1 MGLYDFFKKAKR
13 KVGEEIGQTVDSIK
27 STGSSLGSIA
37 KSYSDSLSR
46 KTSDY
51 FQPTSEVRTRDFI
64 REVPKA
70 TFDTGKSMFQ
80 GTYNVATKAPKI
92 FGEGLAY
99 AVDPNVREQY
109 KKGNLDILP
118 TISKTT
124 PTSMLADTGRAMLEV
139 ATAGKGPKWAMGPSA
154 VKRTAYGAGTGY
166 GFDVLGRVA
175 DEGKVTKESFKPG
188 TGTVLGGVFGAAAKP
203 TTELVKESIDQVARG
218 AKNTKRIVSQV
229 PDAVKNSID
238 NRLDP
243 KVETLPEHW
252 VPSRK
257 VSIRSDAAGR
267 PDVIP
272 APPKGE
278 RYAGPVR
285 NAGID
290 PVTQSPRFVAQTEK
304 LMPEQRVVRQKTPT
318 VSQVFNEAL
327 DLIPQPGMSI
337 KAVTGGPT
345 NKNTQAINAINA
357 KKNAKSA
364 AVVESMK
371 RGEAEAP
378 TLPLIPKKSTA
389 TPMVPKASVAESPI
403 DKFSRELD
411 AIPAPWGDKAPESPI
426 SPSIERDLKEM
437 KAKGLDKKVM
447 DNLFNE
453 KPVGPFNEYQQAA
466 FNKKQERIKAIK
478 EISEAPTV
486 LRAMGY
492 TKKEAEKLGVEE
504 AKIIAELGKLGYP
517 KGDPV
522 LRDVRSE
529 TAKRILENRVPYKTL
544 KEYYTR
550 KHELDTKILEG
561 IDPKTLKDISPLQA
575 GTRDVYRNM
584 EDTFGPNY
592 AKVKA
597 ELLDPF
603 DASKGEFIRD
613 QENWIKELEDNVVN
627 KFGFRK
633 GSKESAAIQRYGDT
647 DLPEGERL
655 SYDQLVSEFGKEK
668 ADQIVEADRW
678 FRTTYDN
685 MIDEL
690 NRIREY
696 YFPTHPLYPESTKII
711 PKRANYYR
719 HFQEMVDGV
728 KGLLNIFD
736 SPANI
741 DPSLAVSSEFTKPL
755 SKWLSFAKKREGK
768 QTEIDAVGGFLDYIK
783 ANAYAKHIDPH
794 IQRFR
799 GVDAEMKSKLPKGE
813 FFDDSRIGL
822 AEELSRKMDP
832 FEQIA
837 GMKDVSK
844 IKNFL
849 IEKGLQDRDALK
861 MAKDLA
867 DIKDVIGVKEY
878 LGKNLSMEGF
888 SEFKSKALAED
899 SGNKLNNFLKFLD
912 NFSNDLAGKTNPI
925 DRPVQDNFLGRQ
937 AFRAINWVNSR
948 VKANVILGNMSSA
961 VAQFFSIPNGIANA
975 GVRNAVPAVGDSL
988 IGILKNDVPSS
999 KSVFLKERYFNGY
1012 DRFDPGVIANTK
1024 RLAVWL
1030 TSLGDKVGTTFTW
1043 NAQYRKALAEG
1054 AADPVKYADDW
1065 TRKMVAGRGIGEV
1078 PIAQKSKLI
1087 QIIAPFQLEVANQ
1100 WRVFGD
1106 WAKNDPSKL
1115 ALAKKLM
1122 EYSVAVWV
1130 MNRIAKEIR
1139 GSDVAFDPMEAM
1151 LDAYQSFQEEDGK
1164 LKGTMLAG
1172 GRVAG
1177 EVLSNI
1183 PFVGE
1188 PVARMYP
1195 EFGKKDVLGTGVD
1208 LPTREQFFGDKD
1220 PTRFGGGLIASKAL
1234 TDPLYMLVPSFGG
1247 RQIKNTVDGVGTL
1260 MQGYAET
1267 EAGKVM
1273 TPVDATIPNIM
1284 KGVLTGKNALDEVQ
1298 DYRENDQTPLSEQQT
1313 ERFKIGGRDYFQE
1326 VMDSRAADDEKEI
1339 LKALAKSSTP
1349 QKIES
1354 VTEQGIHQLKDGN
1367 YYVPGLLSDTK
1378 TFKTEKLA
1386 KYAIDRED
1394 FMNSDDKTRE
1404 HDGNFW
1410 YKDANGDFKTK
1421 TVASRQRDL
1430 EKAKTNLEMDRA
1442 QAADDM
1448 TAWLNAANRKIQA
1461 IEKYANTL
1469 DPAIDQDEIDSLT
1482 LERENLLA
1490 KVEKFDEQGGFK
1502 KGRKLEEKYRYP
1514 LIDKDLMNIAAIR
1527 SGSKKPIIIARPPTL
1542 NRRRMRRVRKVRK

>member
-92 FGEGLAY
+92 LGEGLAY
-99 AVDPNVREQY
+99 ATSKNVRDQY
-109 KKGNLDILP
+109 KAGNLDILP
-118 TISKTT
+118 TISRTT

-139 ATAGKGPKWAMGPSA
+139 ATVGKGPKWATGPNMA
-154 VKRTAYGAGTGY
+154 KRTAFGAGTGY

-203 TTELVKESIDQVARG
+203 TTELVKEGIDQ
-218 AKNTKRIVSQV
+218 TKRFGKGLHDSVKQDIKTFTGPV
-229 PDAVKNSID
+229 PTTKKVVYDIGGKKQTVDELSKDVMEQAYRDGQPMFTDEILPEAMRIAKLYPGKV
-238 NRLDP
+238 
-243 KVETLPEHW
+243 VETPLPKKY
-252 VPSRK
+252 V
-257 VSIRSDAAGR
+257 
-267 PDVIP
+267 
-272 APPKGE
+272 
-278 RYAGPVR
+278 
-285 NAGID
+285 
-290 PVTQSPRFVAQTEK
+290 
-304 LMPEQRVVRQKTPT
+304 TPT
-318 VSQVFNEAL
+318 FLKEA
-327 DLIPQPGMSI
+327 IPQPGMSI
-337 KAVTGGPT
+337 KAVPGGPT
-345 NKNTQAINAINA
+345 NKNTKAINAINA
-357 KKNAKSA
+357 EKNAKAS
-364 AVVESMK
+364 AVVENMK
-371 RGEAEAP
+371 RGEVKQP
-378 TLPLIPKKSTA
+378 TLPLIPKATA
-389 TPMVPKASVAESPI
+389 KAPVVPKAPVTENPI

-411 AIPAPWGDKAPESPI
+411 AIPAPWGESIPKATSPEMPKNI
-426 SPSIERDLKEM
+426 RAIKEN
-437 KAKGLDKKVM
+437 V
-447 DNLFNE
+447 DNGVL
-453 KPVGPFNEYQQAA
+453 VGPKNFAKLRQWEEKQMAKPTVSVANPLSATPPYNKYQQAA
-466 FNKKQERIKAIK
+466 FDKKQERIKAIK

-492 TKKEAEKLGVEE
+492 TKKEAEKIGVEE

-517 KGDPV
+517 KGDAI

-544 KEYYTR
+544 KEYYAR

-584 EDTFGPNY
+584 EDVFGPNY

-613 QENWIKELEDNVVN
+613 QETWIKELEDNVVE
-627 KFGFRK
+627 KFGFKK
-633 GSKESAAIQRYGDT
+633 GSKESAAIQRFGDT

-655 SYDQLVSEFGKEK
+655 SYDQLVSEFGRDK

-690 NRIREY
+690 NRVREY

-741 DPSLAVSSEFTKPL
+741 DPSLAVSSQFTKPL
-755 SKWLSFAKKREGK
+755 SKWLSFAKQREGK

-837 GMKDVSK
+837 EMKDVSK
-844 IKNFL
+844 IKSFL

-867 DIKDVIGVKEY
+867 EVKDTSLVKEY

-888 SEFKSKALAED
+888 SDFKSKALAED

-937 AFRAINWVNSR
+937 AFRALNWVNSR

-961 VAQFFSIPNGIANA
+961 VAQFFAIPNGIANA

-988 IGILKNDVPSS
+988 VGMFKNDVPSS
-999 KSVFLKERYFNGY
+999 QSVFLKERYFNGY

-1043 NAQYRKALAEG
+1043 NAQYRKALTEG
-1054 AADPVKYADDW
+1054 VADPAKYADDW

-1087 QIIAPFQLEVANQ
+1087 QVIAPFQLEVANQ

-1115 ALAKKLM
+1115 VLAKKLM

-1130 MNRIAKEIR
+1130 LNRIAKEIR

-1151 LDAYQSFQEEDGK
+1151 IDAYQTFQDEEN
-1164 LKGTMLAG
+1164 KGRGAMLAG

-1195 EFGKKDVLGTGVD
+1195 EYGRKDVLGTGVD

-1234 TDPLYMLVPSFGG
+1234 SDPLYMLVPSFGG

-1313 ERFKIGGRDYFQE
+1313 EKFKIGGRDYFQE

-1339 LKALAKSSTP
+1339 LKARAKSGTP
-1349 QKIES
+1349 QKIEGA
-1354 VTEQGIHQLKDGN
+1354 TEQGIHQLKDGTF
-1367 YYVPGLLSDTK
+1367 YVPTLTSEQK

-1386 KYAIDRED
+1386 KQAVEEEQFLAGSDSFVDLGDRVLRRDSEGKVTPMRKD
-1394 FMNSDDKTRE
+1394 VYTEKLLTGRMLNSKKNENYDDWVKFA
-1404 HDGNFW
+1404 DQ
-1410 YKDANGDFKTK
+1410 KFK
-1421 TVASRQRDL
+1421 L
-1430 EKAKTNLEMDRA
+1430 
-1442 QAADDM
+1442 
-1448 TAWLNAANRKIQA
+1448 LNQLI
-1461 IEKYANTL
+1461 L
-1469 DPAIDQDEIDSLT
+1469 DPTVDDLDRIDYENALAT
-1482 LERENLLA
+1482 LMDDFA
-1490 KVEKFDEQGGFK
+1490 KFQEYGGAFTKPK

-1514 LIDKDLMNIAAIR
+1514 LVDKDLMGFTAL
-1527 SGSKKPIIIARPPTL
+1527 SKTSKPIIVKRPPVL
-1542 NRRRMRRVRKVRK
+1542 NRRRMRKVRKARK

>member
-1 MGLYDFFKKAKR
+1 MGLYDFFRKAKK

-92 FGEGLAY
+92 LGEGLAY
-99 AVDPNVREQY
+99 ATSKNVRDQY
-109 KKGNLDILP
+109 KAGNLDILP
-118 TISKTT
+118 TVSRTT

-139 ATAGKGPKWAMGPSA
+139 ATVGKGPKWATGPNMA
-154 VKRTAYGAGTGY
+154 KRTAFGAGTGY

-203 TTELVKESIDQVARG
+203 TTELVKDGVEQLQRG
-218 AKNTKRIVSQV
+218 VNSGKKIVSQV
-229 PDAVKNSID
+229 PQAVRNSVE
-238 NRLDP
+238 NRRNP
-243 KVETLPEHW
+243 VVEVMPEHW

-257 VSIRSDAAGR
+257 VSIRSDEAGR

-272 APPKGE
+272 PAPNGE
-278 RYAGPVR
+278 RYAGGAKP
-285 NAGID
+285 AGID
-290 PVTQSPRFVAQTEK
+290 PVTQSPRYVMQTEK
-304 LMPEQRVVRQKTPT
+304 LIPEQRVARPKTPT

-337 KAVTGGPT
+337 KAVPGVPI

-357 KKNAKSA
+357 KKNTEAS
-364 AVVESMK
+364 AVVENMK
-371 RGEAEAP
+371 RGEVKAS
-378 TLPLIPKKSTA
+378 TLPLIPKKSVP
-389 TPMVPKASVAESPI
+389 TPVAPKAPVSENPI

-411 AIPAPWGDKAPESPI
+411 AIPTPWGKQAPKPNPKAVPAAEPL
-426 SPSIERDLKEM
+426 PTTPT
-437 KAKGLDKKVM
+437 
-447 DNLFNE
+447 FN
-453 KPVGPFNEYQQAA
+453 KYQQAA
-466 FNKKQERIKAIK
+466 FDKRQERIKAIK

-544 KEYYTR
+544 KEYYAR

-561 IDPKTLKDISPLQA
+561 IEPKTLKDISPLQS

-584 EDTFGPNY
+584 EDVFGPNY

-603 DASKGEFIRD
+603 DASKGEFIAE
-613 QENWIKELEDNVVN
+613 QQKQLAELEDKIVN
-627 KFGFRK
+627 GLGIKK
-633 GSKESAAIQRYGDT
+633 GSNISGAVQMYG
-647 DLPEGERL
+647 EGRL
-655 SYDQLVSEFGKEK
+655 SLDQIKEK
-668 ADQIVEADRW
+668 FPNDWEKIVEADKW
-678 FRTTYDN
+678 FRNMYDS
-685 MIDEL
+685 MLDET
-690 NRIREY
+690 NIVREY

-711 PKRANYYR
+711 PKRSNYYR
-719 HFQEMVDGV
+719 HFQEMADGF
-728 KGLLNIFD
+728 KGLMNIFD
-736 SPANI
+736 TPANI
-741 DPSLAVSSEFTKPL
+741 DPSLAASSEFTQPRA
-755 SKWLSFAKKREGK
+755 KWLSFAQERKGD
-768 QTEIDAVGGFLDYIK
+768 QTEFDAVGGFLDYIK

-799 GVDAEMKSKLPKGE
+799 GVDAEMKAKLPKGE

-822 AEELSRKMDP
+822 VEELSRKMDP

-837 GMKDVSK
+837 VVKDVSQ

-849 IEKGLQDRDALK
+849 VEKGLQDRDALR
-861 MAKDLA
+861 MAKDLSE
-867 DIKDVIGVKEY
+867 IKDAIGVKEY
-878 LGKNLSMEGF
+878 LGKNLTPEGF
-888 SEFKSKALAED
+888 SEFKLKALAED
-899 SGNKLNNFLKFLD
+899 SENKLNNFLTFLK

-925 DRPVQDNFLGRQ
+925 DRPIQENFLGRQ
-937 AFRAINWVNSR
+937 VFRAINWLNSH

-961 VAQFFSIPNGIANA
+961 VAQFFAIPNGIANA

-988 IGILKNDVPSS
+988 LGILKNDVPSS
-999 KSVFLKERYFNGY
+999 KSVFLNERYFNGY

-1054 AADPVKYADDW
+1054 AADPAKYADDW
-1065 TRKMVAGRGIGEV
+1065 TRKMVAGRGVGEV

-1151 LDAYQSFQEEDGK
+1151 LDAYQTFQDEENK
-1164 LKGTMLAG
+1164 MKGAALAG

-1183 PFVGE
+1183 PFAGE

-1195 EFGKKDVLGTGVD
+1195 EYGKKDVLGTGID

-1247 RQIKNTVDGVGTL
+1247 RQIKNTVEGVGTL

-1273 TPVDATIPNIM
+1273 TPVDPTIPNIM

-1313 ERFKIGGRDYFQE
+1313 EKFKIGGRDYFQE
-1326 VMDSRAADDEKEI
+1326 VMDSRAADNEKEI
-1339 LKALAKSSTP
+1339 LKARAKSSTP
-1349 QKIES
+1349 QMIEGA
-1354 VTEQGIHQLKDGN
+1354 TEQGIHQLKDGTF
-1367 YYVPGLLSDTK
+1367 YVPSLTSEQK

-1386 KYAIDRED
+1386 K
-1394 FMNSDDKTRE
+1394 
-1404 HDGNFW
+1404 
-1410 YKDANGDFKTK
+1410 
-1421 TVASRQRDL
+1421 
-1430 EKAKTNLEMDRA
+1430 
-1442 QAADDM
+1442 
-1448 TAWLNAANRKIQA
+1448 QA
-1461 IEKYANTL
+1461 IEEEQFLAGSDSFVDLGDRVLRRDSEGKVTPMRKDVYTEKLLTGRMLNSKKNENYEDWVKFADQKFNLLNQLIL
-1469 DPAIDQDEIDSLT
+1469 DPTVDDLDRIEYENALAT
-1482 LERENLLA
+1482 LMDDYA
-1490 KVEKFDEQGGFK
+1490 KFQEYGGAFTKPK

-1527 SGSKKPIIIARPPTL
+1527 SGSKKPIIVKRPPVL
-1542 NRRRMRRVRKVRK
+1542 NRRRMRKVRKVRK

>member
-1 MGLYDFFKKAKR
+1 MGLYDFFKKAKK

-92 FGEGLAY
+92 LGEGLAY
-99 AVDPNVREQY
+99 AIDPVVRDQY

-118 TISKTT
+118 TVSKTT
-124 PTSMLADTGRAMLEV
+124 PTSMLADTGRSMLEV
-139 ATAGKGPKWAMGPSA
+139 ATAGKGPKWATGPSA
-154 VKRTAYGAGTGY
+154 VKRTAFGAGTGY

-175 DEGKVTKESFKPG
+175 DEGGVTKESFKPG

-203 TTELVKESIDQVARG
+203 TTELVKEGIDQ
-218 AKNTKRIVSQV
+218 TKRFGKGLSDSVKQDIKTFTGPV
-229 PDAVKNSID
+229 PTTKKVVYDIGGKKQTVDEISKDVMEQAYRDGQPMFTDEILPEAMRIAKLYPGKV
-238 NRLDP
+238 
-243 KVETLPEHW
+243 VETPLPKKY
-252 VPSRK
+252 V
-257 VSIRSDAAGR
+257 
-267 PDVIP
+267 
-272 APPKGE
+272 
-278 RYAGPVR
+278 
-285 NAGID
+285 
-290 PVTQSPRFVAQTEK
+290 
-304 LMPEQRVVRQKTPT
+304 TPT
-318 VSQVFNEAL
+318 FLKEA
-327 DLIPQPGMSI
+327 IPQPGMSI
-337 KAVTGGPT
+337 KAVPGGPT

-357 KKNAKSA
+357 EKNAKAS
-364 AVVESMK
+364 AVVANMK
-371 RGEAEAP
+371 RGEVKQPA
-378 TLPLIPKKSTA
+378 LPLIPKATA
-389 TPMVPKASVAESPI
+389 KAPVVPKAPVIESPT

-411 AIPAPWGDKAPESPI
+411 TIPTPWGEKSPKAPSKSAPAAETLLPATGYN
-426 SPSIERDLKEM
+426 K
-437 KAKGLDKKVM
+437 
-447 DNLFNE
+447 
-453 KPVGPFNEYQQAA
+453 YQQAA
-466 FNKKQERIKAIK
+466 FDKKQERIKAIK

-492 TKKEAEKLGVEE
+492 TKKEAEKIGVEE

-517 KGDPV
+517 KGDPI
-522 LRDVRSE
+522 LRDVRSD

-544 KEYYTR
+544 KEYYAR

-584 EDTFGPNY
+584 EDVFGPNY
-592 AKVKA
+592 SKVKA

-627 KFGFRK
+627 KFGFKK

-647 DLPEGERL
+647 DLPEGERM
-655 SYDQLVSEFGKEK
+655 SYDQLASEFGKEK

-678 FRTTYDN
+678 FRSIYDN

-728 KGLLNIFD
+728 QGLLNIFD

-741 DPSLAVSSEFTKPL
+741 DPSLAVSSQFTKPL

-832 FEQIA
+832 FEQIS

-867 DIKDVIGVKEY
+867 DIKDVVGVKEY

-937 AFRAINWVNSR
+937 AFRALNWVNSR

-988 IGILKNDVPSS
+988 VGMLKNDVPSS
-999 KSVFLKERYFNGY
+999 KSVFLNERYFNGY

-1024 RLAVWL
+1024 RLAIWL

-1054 AADPVKYADDW
+1054 VKDPSKYADDW

-1151 LDAYQSFQEEDGK
+1151 IDAYQTFQDEEN
-1164 LKGTMLAG
+1164 KGRGAALAG

-1183 PFVGE
+1183 PFAGE
-1188 PVARMYP
+1188 PIARMYP
-1195 EFGKKDVLGTGVD
+1195 EYGKKDVLGTGID

-1247 RQIKNTVDGVGTL
+1247 RQIKNTVDGVDTL

-1313 ERFKIGGRDYFQE
+1313 EKFKIGSRDYFQE

-1339 LKALAKSSTP
+1339 LKARAKSGTP
-1349 QKIES
+1349 QKIEGA
-1354 VTEQGIHQLKDGN
+1354 TEQGIHQLKDGTF
-1367 YYVPGLLSDTK
+1367 YVPSLMSEQK

-1386 KYAIDRED
+1386 K
-1394 FMNSDDKTRE
+1394 
-1404 HDGNFW
+1404 
-1410 YKDANGDFKTK
+1410 
-1421 TVASRQRDL
+1421 
-1430 EKAKTNLEMDRA
+1430 
-1442 QAADDM
+1442 
-1448 TAWLNAANRKIQA
+1448 QA
-1461 IEKYANTL
+1461 IEEEKFAAGSDSFVDLGDRVLRRDSEGKVTPMRKDVYTEKLLTGRMLNSKKNENYDDWVKFADQKFNLLNQLIL
-1469 DPAIDQDEIDSLT
+1469 DPTVDDLDRIDYENALAT
-1482 LERENLLA
+1482 LMDDYA
-1490 KVEKFDEQGGFK
+1490 KYQEYGGAFTKPK

-1514 LIDKDLMNIAAIR
+1514 LVDKDLMGFTALSKAA
-1527 SGSKKPIIIARPPTL
+1527 KNPIIVKRPPVL
-1542 NRRRMRRVRKVRK
+1542 NRRRMRKVRKARK